1 MSLVELRRF
10 RSPIGGEVARTLL
23 QSHGIHA
30 VLFDA
35 QSFGYA
41 DGFPFEVRLMVLDDE
56 QAEAAE
62 ILTAES

>member
-1 MSLVELRRF
+1 M
-10 RSPIGGEVARTLL
+10 L

-41 DGFPFEVRLMVLDDE
+41 DGFPLEVRLMVVDE
-56 QAEAAE
+56 EQDEAAA
-62 ILTAES
+62 ILASEG